1 MASTNAKLYFDP
13 VSEGICEILGCTQRA
28 KYRASWSE
36 GIIVKLI
43 CPPHKADVEG
53 KHFAE
58 LSPATFKDK
67 RLAQEAILA
76 LDHQ

>member
-1 MASTNAKLYFDP
+1 MPSTNAKLYFDP

-28 KYRASWSE
+28 KYRASWAE

-43 CPPHKADVEG
+43 CPSHKADVEG
-53 KHFAE
+53 RLFAE

-67 RLAQEAILA
+67 RRAQEAILA
-76 LDHQ
+76 LDQ